1 MIVVVLLRNVGISY
15 LLIVYKLIPIFVPG
29 DANDVIEAGFIRRCK
44 MRLSTRNG
52 EVSDGNE
59 PSEEEVIWEWTEHR
73 ETGKG
78 TSFRF
83 S

>member
-1 MIVVVLLRNVGISY
+1 MT
-15 LLIVYKLIPIFVPG
+15 G

-44 MRLSTRNG
+44 MRLSTRNV
-52 EVSDGNE
+52 EVSDANE
-59 PSEEEVIWEWTEHR
+59 PSEEEIIWEWTEHR